1 MQDQNM
7 ETIYYSGMPVNEDA
21 YNGQHYLIVID
32 SNGNM
37 RERELSALGK
47 QRIYIGRDP
56 AQNDIVLTAPFVS
69 GLHGKIKL
77 VGNRAYYADLGS
89 TNGTLIEDSGMHKLL
104 RRNKNYV
111 LLKDGTILKI
121 QYEEESVLLL
131 YTSSVSEGVWRKY
144 NVEIPEIRIGR
155 SAENDIVLNHPSIS
169 RIHAILRQ
177 KGNSYE
183 ITDNYSMNGVLVNG
197 EILPDSRILKDKDVI
212 QIFNSK
218 LIFTH
223 HAIYYKNSIQGI
235 SMNVRN
241 VNKFVGKNRKQILTN
256 VSCEINSNEFVAIIG
271 GSGAGKST
279 LMNAISGFDK
289 NMSGQVYC
297 NGILLHQNFNLLKNL
312 IGYVPQQDII
322 YENLTLRKMLYY
334 TAKMKMPPDT
344 GKHEIQRRIDDVLAM
359 VELSEHQNTYIRKL
373 SGGQKKRAS
382 IAVELLADPSLFFLD
397 EPTSG
402 LDPGTEKKLMQTL
415 SKLSKAQGK
424 TIVMVTHT
432 TQNLHLCDKVI
443 FMGPGGYLCFCGTTE
458 QAKMFFDT
466 DDLVN
471 IYNMIAENP
480 EMWAEQF
487 ANCMEYEDA
496 EHEKENQ
503 IDLKRRHVN
512 IFRQMGILTA
522 RYAEL
527 IWNDKQRLIMLLLQP
542 ILIAG
547 LLAVVAADDVFD
559 IYDGT
564 KSILFALSCAGIWIG
579 LFNSIQ
585 EICKERVI
593 LKREYMANLKLG
605 AYMMSKYIVQFAIG
619 FLQAFLIIMVFTLA
633 VGKPEEGILFK
644 NPVFEMFL
652 LFWLTILA
660 SMAMGFVISGV
671 VKSGDKAMTI
681 APFLLIIQLLFSGIL
696 FELEG
701 AGNKLSYLTVSK
713 WSVEG
718 FGSIANLNDLPSRLA
733 EKIPGFTRDAE
744 EMFQCTKGHLSMDL
758 GILLLFLAV
767 CYILSVI
774 VLRNISKDGR

>member
-1 MQDQNM
+1 MQNQDM
-7 ETIYYSGMPVNEDA
+7 ETVYYGGVPVNDDV
-21 YNGQHYLIVID
+21 YSGQHYLIVID
-32 SNGNM
+32 ANGNM
-37 RERELSALGK
+37 REIELSAFGK

-56 AQNDIVLTAPFVS
+56 AQNDIVLPAPFVS
-69 GLHGKIKL
+69 ALHGKIKL
-77 VGNRAYYADLGS
+77 MGNRAYYADLGS
-89 TNGTLIEDSGMHKLL
+89 TNGTLIEDSGVHKLL
-104 RRNKNYV
+104 CRNKNYFV
-111 LLKDGTILKI
+111 LKDGTILKI
-121 QYEEESVLLL
+121 KYKEESVLLL
-131 YTSSVSEGVWRKY
+131 YTSSISEGVWRKY
-144 NVEIPEIRIGR
+144 NIELPEIRIGR
-155 SAENDIVLNHPSIS
+155 SIENDIVLNHPSIS
-169 RIHAILRQ
+169 RIHAVLR
-177 KGNSYE
+177 KSGDSYE
-183 ITDNYSMNGVLVNG
+183 INDNHSMNGVMVNG
-197 EILPDSRILKDKDVI
+197 TSLLQPRLLKDKDVI

-218 LIFTH
+218 LIFTRQ
-223 HAIYYKNSIQGI
+223 AIYYKNSMQGI
-235 SMNVRN
+235 SLDVRN
-241 VNKFVGKNRKQILTN
+241 VNKFVGKNKKQILTN
-256 VSCEINSNEFVAIIG
+256 VNCEINSNEFVAIIG

-289 NMSGQVYC
+289 NMTGQVYC
-297 NGILLHQNFNLLKNL
+297 NGIPLHQNFNLLKNL

-344 GKHEIQRRIDDVLAM
+344 GKQEIQRRIDDVLTM
-359 VELSEHQNTYIRKL
+359 VELLEHQNTYIRKL

-415 SKLSKAQGK
+415 SKLSKSQGK

-480 EMWAEQF
+480 RMWAEQF
-487 ANCMEYEDA
+487 ANCMEYENTSP
-496 EHEKENQ
+496 EKDNQ
-503 IDLKRRHVN
+503 IDLNRKNVN

-522 RYAEL
+522 RYTEL

-542 ILIAG
+542 VLIAG
-547 LLAVVAADDVFD
+547 LLAVVAAKDVFEV
-559 IYDGT
+559 YDGT

-605 AYMMSKYIVQFAIG
+605 AYMMSKYIVQFVIG
-619 FLQAFLIIMVFTLA
+619 FMQAFLIILVFTLA
-633 VGKPEEGILFK
+633 VGKPEEGIFMK
-644 NPVFEMFL
+644 NPVFEMLL

-660 SMAMGFVISGV
+660 SMAMGFVISGM

-696 FELEG
+696 FELKG
-701 AGNKLSYLTVSK
+701 VGNKLSYLTVSK

-718 FGSIANLNDLPSRLA
+718 FGSIANLNDLPSKLA

-744 EMFQCTKGHLSMDL
+744 DMFKCTKGHLGTDFAV
-758 GILLLFLAV
+758 LLLFLAV
-767 CYILSVI
+767 CYVLSVI
-774 VLRNISKDGR
+774 VLRSVSKDSR